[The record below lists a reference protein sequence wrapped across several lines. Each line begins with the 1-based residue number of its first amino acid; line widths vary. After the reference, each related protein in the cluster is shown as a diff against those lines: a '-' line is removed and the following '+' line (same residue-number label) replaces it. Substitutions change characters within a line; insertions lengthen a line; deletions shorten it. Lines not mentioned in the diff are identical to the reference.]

1 MRIGLLGTLQ
11 VHDDAGQPVRVG
23 GHRVRMLLILLALDP
38 GRVVPSYS
46 LIERLWGPAP
56 PADAGNALQTLVSRL
71 RAALRASLG
80 NGVIESHPA
89 GYRLVVPPE
98 AVDAVAFEARARAG
112 AEALRSGDAATAARV
127 LREALGEWRGPA
139 LTDAASEAF
148 AAGPAARLEEL
159 RTAAT
164 LDRIEADLA
173 LGVGASLVGE
183 LRAMVGDNPLA
194 ERSRALLMRA
204 LYAAGRQ
211 ADALAVYQEAR
222 ELLASQLGVDPSAE
236 LEQVYMAILRQEV
249 PLPAPAV
256 ATPPAAD
263 ADHAQDAER
272 GVAPPQGTPR
282 RPGGSSQ
289 LTSFVGR
296 DEDMSMVLKKLGEER
311 LVTLTGPGGVG
322 KTRLA
327 TEVATRLGTA
337 AWLAELAPVTDPAE
351 VPHAVLDALGIRER
365 VIARRAAEPG
375 SPVERL
381 VASLAH
387 REIVLIMDNC
397 EHVIEA
403 AAELADR
410 VLAGCPK
417 VSIVA
422 TSREPLRIGGETL
435 WLVSALPVPPLATSP
450 LPAEPVFALASLR
463 PAAEDASVISAYPS
477 VRLLRDRA
485 AAVLPGFAVDASNAD
500 DVARIC
506 RALDGMPLAI
516 ELAAVWLRTLS
527 PAQLAERLDDRFALL
542 TSGSRTALP
551 RHQTLRAVVDWSW
564 ELLSEPERVL
574 ARRLSIFPGGTTL
587 AGAEHVC
594 ADNPSDQDGRPLLRS
609 AVVLPTLAGLVDKS
623 ILVAEAAAD
632 GSSPRYRMLETVRAY
647 GQERL
652 AQAGE
657 DVRVR
662 NAFTTYYLNLAETAD
677 PLLRTAQQGRWLREL
692 AAEQDNMHAAVRW
705 AIARRDAESALRFVR
720 ALSWYWM
727 VRGQGEDA
735 LAREVLALEPPEPTP
750 LIAEARVI
758 CAVTGAGQ
766 IWDMEPVRPA
776 LNAALADLAKF
787 AGERPAFNPVAAMAE
802 PMLALFDRDTDRALA
817 LLEPHISS
825 ADPWERAV
833 MLLARSS
840 LRAMR
845 GDAAGAREDSGA
857 ALAGFRATGE
867 AWGAAVTQFQR
878 AEFAEQRGDHAT
890 AIAALEEARS
900 CGRDLGAWGD
910 LAHIDGKLAAIHI
923 RTGDFARA
931 REELRLAGRVPAAA
945 QHDNELWYGFV
956 RAELTW
962 REGDVPGAASQC
974 TELLAKL
981 ENEGAVWWDGLRAQT
996 RARLAVLALEA
1007 GDEARCR
1014 ALLADALRG
1023 ATHWVELPILA
1034 TVMDAAAVLA
1044 LRSGGHPDGA
1054 EQAARLLGAAHS
1066 VRGAFDEASLD
1077 APAVRESARRALGA
1091 SAFDAAYASG
1101 RELGHEEAVALAE
1114 GLTSAAG

>member
-38 GRVVPSYS
+38 GHVVPSYS
-46 LIERLWGPAP
+46 LIERLWGVLP

-71 RAALRASLG
+71 RAALRARLG

-112 AEALRSGDAATAARV
+112 TEALRSGDAQTAARV

-139 LTDAASEAF
+139 LADAAGADF
-148 AAGPAARLEEL
+148 AVGPAARLEEL

-173 LGVGASLVGE
+173 LGAGASLIGE

-236 LEQVYMAILRQEV
+236 LEQAYLAILRQEV

-256 ATPPAAD
+256 AAPPAAD
-263 ADHAQDAER
+263 ADHFQYSER
-272 GVAPPQGTPR
+272 GVPPPQDTPHR
-282 RPGGSSQ
+282 SGGSSQ

-296 DEDMSMVLKKLGEER
+296 DEDVSMLLKKLGEER

-327 TEVATRLGTA
+327 TELATRLGTA

-365 VIARRAAEPG
+365 VIARRGPEPG

-381 VASLAH
+381 VASLAD
-387 REIVLIMDNC
+387 REIVLIIDNC
-397 EHVIEA
+397 EHVIES
-403 AAELADR
+403 AAELAGR

-417 VSIVA
+417 VSVVA

-435 WLVSALPVPPLATSP
+435 WLVSPLPVPPFATAQ
-450 LPAEPVFALASLR
+450 LPAEPVCAVAPLR
-463 PAAEDASVISAYPS
+463 PVAEDASVISAYPS

-527 PAQLAERLDDRFALL
+527 PAQLAERLDDRFGLL
-542 TSGSRTALP
+542 TGGSRTALP

-587 AGAEHVC
+587 AGAEQVC
-594 ADNPSDQDGRPLLRS
+594 ADDVISS
-609 AVVLPTLAGLVDKS
+609 ALVLPTLAGLVDKS
-623 ILVAEAAAD
+623 ILVAEAGAD
-632 GSSPRYRMLETVRAY
+632 GAGPRYRMLETVRAY

-657 DVRVR
+657 DTRMR
-662 NAFTTYYLNLAETAD
+662 DALTAYYLNLAETAD
-677 PLLRTAQQGRWLREL
+677 PLLRTAQQGPWLREL
-692 AAEQDNMHAAVRW
+692 AAEQDNMHAALRW

-750 LIAEARVI
+750 LIAEAQVI
-758 CAVTGAGQ
+758 CAVTAAGQ
-766 IWDMEPVRPA
+766 TWDMEPVRPA
-776 LNAALADLAKF
+776 LNAALAGLANF
-787 AGERPAFNPVAAMAE
+787 SGERQSLHPVAAMGE
-802 PMLALFDRDTDRALA
+802 PMLALFDRDADRALA
-817 LLEPHISS
+817 LLERWAAVST
-825 ADPWERAV
+825 DPWERAA
-833 MLLARSS
+833 MLLSRSS

-845 GDAAGAREDSGA
+845 GETAGAREDSEA
-857 ALAGFRATGE
+857 ALAGFRAIGE
-867 AWGAAVTQFQR
+867 AWGIAVTQFQR
-878 AEFAEQRGDHAT
+878 AEFAELRGDHAT
-890 AIAALEEARS
+890 AISALEEARS

-910 LAHIDGKLAAIHI
+910 LAHIDGKLAGIHI

-931 REELRLAGRVPAAA
+931 REELRLAGQVPAAA
-945 QHDNELWYGFV
+945 HHDNELWYGFV
-956 RAELTW
+956 RAQLTW
-962 REGDVPGAASQC
+962 REGDASGAARQC
-974 TELLAKL
+974 EELLAKL
-981 ENEGAVWWDGLRAQT
+981 DTEGAVWWEGLRAQV

-1014 ALLADALRG
+1014 ALLAEALRD
-1023 ATHWVELPILA
+1023 AAHWVEHPMLA
-1034 TVMDAAAVLA
+1034 AVIDAAAVLA
-1044 LRSGGHPDGA
+1044 LRSGGQPDGA

-1077 APAVRESARRALGA
+1077 APAVRDIARRTLGA

-1101 RELGHEEAVALAE
+1101 RELGYEEAVALAE